1 MPKCLL
7 TIAKTSNDY
16 KAIAVTLYS
25 YFTGDDHAMDDYAQ
39 IILPGIDTIMFTK
52 KNYAQIVNT
61 TTKKE
66 IRLAFITDYL
76 RNKCKNPLQG
86 MLFE

>member
-1 MPKCLL
+1 MSKCLL
-7 TIAKTSNDY
+7 TIATATNDY
-16 KAIAVTLYS
+16 KAVAVTVS
-25 YFTGDDHAMDDYAQ
+25 NYFFDDDHAMDDYIQ
-39 IILPGIDTIMFTK
+39 IMPAGSETVIFTK
-52 KNYAQIVNT
+52 KNYIQIVNT

-66 IRLAFITDYL
+66 IRLALITDYL